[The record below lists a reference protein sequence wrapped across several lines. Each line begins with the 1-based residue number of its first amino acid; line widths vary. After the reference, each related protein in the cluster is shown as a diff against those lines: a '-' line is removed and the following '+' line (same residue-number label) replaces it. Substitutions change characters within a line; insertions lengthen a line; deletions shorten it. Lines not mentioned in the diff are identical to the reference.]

1 MAALRFAAGLLLLA
15 LASTSFAACSGSK
28 SARVGELTDLSQ
40 LKGKTVAVT
49 SLLSATTLEAR
60 YVLQEKYGLSAGPA
74 NSDVTLKESNAE
86 SLPQLL
92 HDGAVDAVIAG
103 DFASVTLSG
112 DQDLLPFSH
121 ITKEMRVLTGE
132 PTLTSLL
139 LTYPDV
145 AQEEGAALEELNRML
160 ATSVTYFRSNKQG
173 VLRAVAADRDV
184 SRKQLDRWW
193 DGHDTGLG
201 DMSAGVQQELLAV
214 WRAAVALGDIDAY
227 PALSDVLFGL
237 QGEPARPTG
246 RVTISIAVLDDASR
260 RAALYAIDQDIVRSD
275 LIDVSLTYLPASSLV
290 AAAAARQF
298 DVVEAEPL
306 TVPLGA
312 ANGQDFTILS
322 GGFVDLDGTLAFTRA
337 VARSG

>member
-15 LASTSFAACSGSK
+15 LASASFACGGSK

-74 NSDVTLKESNAE
+74 KSDVTLKESNAE
-86 SLPQLL
+86 SLPELL
-92 HDGAVDAVIAG
+92 HDGAVDAAIAG

-112 DQDLLPFSH
+112 NQNLLPFSH
-121 ITKEMRVLTGE
+121 ITKEMRQLTGE

-145 AQEEGAALEELNRML
+145 AQEKASALEELNRML

-193 DGHDTGLG
+193 DGHDTALG
-201 DMSAGVQQELLAV
+201 DLSAGVQQQLLAV

-227 PALSDVLFGL
+227 PALSDVLFSL
-237 QGEPARPTG
+237 QRASARPTG

-275 LIDVSLTYLPASSLV
+275 LVDVSLTYLPASSLV
-290 AAAAARQF
+290 DAAAARQF

-306 TVPLGA
+306 TVPLGVT
-312 ANGQDFTILS
+312 NGQKFIVLS
-322 GGFVDLDGTLAFTRA
+322 GGLVDLDSTLAFTRA